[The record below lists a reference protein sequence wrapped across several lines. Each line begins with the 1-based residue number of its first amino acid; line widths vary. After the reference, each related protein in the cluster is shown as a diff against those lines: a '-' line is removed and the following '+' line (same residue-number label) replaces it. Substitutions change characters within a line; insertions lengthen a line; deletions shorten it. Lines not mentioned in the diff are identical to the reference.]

1 MPKFFVGEAA
11 TAGFGVVVRHP
22 LAVVGWALAMVVA
35 LIAPAGLAFAAMGP
49 EIARLMQLATSPHG
63 GGPDPAMLDQMLR
76 AQSGMTALNLLYWLW
91 SSFVRAVLCAA
102 VFRAVLTPD
111 QSAWAFLR
119 IGSRELW
126 LTLLF
131 LVEQVLLMIVVFIV
145 ALLIVVLT
153 AVVAV
158 GGGEHGRTA
167 AIVTACAS
175 TAVVGGLFVWVAL
188 RLSMAAP
195 MTFVDAQFRL
205 FESWTLTR
213 GQGWRLLGLA
223 VLLVIFVLLMEV
235 LVGAAVVGAV
245 VAAGGSLAAIQGP
258 GALEAFLA
266 RPPMVL
272 LHDLWPWL
280 LGLGV
285 LGAVFS
291 AVIQAVI
298 FAPWAVAQRSL
309 TSSTSP

>member
-1 MPKFFVGEAA
+1 MARFSVGEAA

-22 LAVVGWALAMVVA
+22 LAVLGWALAMVVA
-35 LIAPAGLAFAAMGP
+35 LIVPAILAFAAMGP
-49 EIARLMQLATSPHG
+49 EFARLMQLAMTHHG
-63 GGPDPAMLDQMLR
+63 GGPDPAMMDQMLR

-126 LTLLF
+126 LTLLI

-158 GGGEHGRTA
+158 SGGEQGRMATM
-167 AIVTACAS
+167 VTACAS
-175 TAVVGGLFVWVAL
+175 CAVAGGVLIWAAL

-213 GQGWRLLGLA
+213 GQGWRLLGVA
-223 VLLVIFVLLMEV
+223 VLIVVFVLLMEAI
-235 LVGAAVVGAV
+235 VGAAAVGAV
-245 VAAGGSLAAIQGP
+245 VAAGGSLAALQGP

-266 RPPMVL
+266 RPPLVL

-280 LGLGV
+280 LGVGV

-291 AVIQAVI
+291 AVIQAVV
-298 FAPWAVAQRSL
+298 FAPWAFAHRAL
-309 TSSTSP
+309 TSDV

>member
-1 MPKFFVGEAA
+1 MARFFVGEAA
-11 TAGFGVVVRHP
+11 TSGFGVVARRP
-22 LAVVGWALAMVVA
+22 LAVLGWALAMVVA
-35 LIAPAGLAFAAMGP
+35 LIAPAILAFAAMGP
-49 EIARLMQLATSPHG
+49 EIARLMQSAMTHRG
-63 GGPDPAMLDQMLR
+63 GAPDPAMMDQMMR

-102 VFRAVLTPD
+102 VFRAVLTPN

-119 IGSRELW
+119 IGARELW
-126 LTLLF
+126 LTLLI

-158 GGGEHGRTA
+158 SGGEQARTA
-167 AIVTACAS
+167 ALVTACAS
-175 TAVVGGLFVWVAL
+175 SVVAGGLLIWVAL

-223 VLLVIFVLLMEV
+223 VLLVVFVLLMEV
-235 LVGAAVVGAV
+235 LVGAAALGGVVT
-245 VAAGGSLAAIQGP
+245 AGGSLAAIRGP

-266 RPPMVL
+266 RPPMML
-272 LHDLWPWL
+272 LRDLWPWA
-280 LGLGV
+280 LGVGV

-291 AVIQAVI
+291 AIIQAVVY
-298 FAPWAVAQRSL
+298 APWAVAHRAL
-309 TSSTSP
+309 TSDV

>member
-1 MPKFFVGEAA
+1 MARFSVGEAA

-22 LAVVGWALAMVVA
+22 LAVLGWALAMVVA
-35 LIAPAGLAFAAMGP
+35 LIGPAILAFAAMGP
-49 EIARLMQLATSPHG
+49 EFARLMQWAMTHQG
-63 GGPDPAMLDQMLR
+63 GAPDPAMMDQMMR
-76 AQSGMTALNLLYWLW
+76 AQSGMTALHLLYWLW

-126 LTLLF
+126 LTLLI
-131 LVEQVLLMIVVFIV
+131 LVEQVLLMIVIFIV

-158 GGGEHGRTA
+158 SGGEQGRMATM
-167 AIVTACAS
+167 VTACAS
-175 TAVVGGLFVWVAL
+175 SAVAGGVLIWVAL

-213 GQGWRLLGLA
+213 GQGWRLLGVA
-223 VLLVIFVLLMEV
+223 VLVVVFVLLMEV
-235 LVGAAVVGAV
+235 LVGAAAVGAV

-266 RPPMVL
+266 RPPLAL

-280 LGLGV
+280 LGVGA

-291 AVIQAVI
+291 AVIQAVV
-298 FAPWAVAQRSL
+298 FAPWAVAHRAL
-309 TSSTSP
+309 TRDV

>member
-1 MPKFFVGEAA
+1 MARFFVGEAA
-11 TAGFGVVVRHP
+11 TSGFGVVARHP
-22 LAVVGWALAMVVA
+22 LAVLGWALAMVVA
-35 LIAPAGLAFAAMGP
+35 LVAPAILAFAAMGP
-49 EIARLMQLATSPHG
+49 EIARLMQSAMTHRG
-63 GGPDPAMLDQMLR
+63 GAPDPAMMDQMMR

-91 SSFVRAVLCAA
+91 SSFVRAVFCAA

-119 IGSRELW
+119 IGARELW
-126 LTLLF
+126 LTLLI

-158 GGGEHGRTA
+158 SGGEQARTA
-167 AIVTACAS
+167 ALVTACS
-175 TAVVGGLFVWVAL
+175 SSAVAGGLLLWVAL

-205 FESWTLTR
+205 FESWALTR

-223 VLLVIFVLLMEV
+223 VLIVVFVLLMEV
-235 LVGAAVVGAV
+235 LVGAAALGAV

-258 GALEAFLA
+258 GAVETFLA
-266 RPPMVL
+266 RPPMAL
-272 LHDLWPWL
+272 LHDLWPWV
-280 LGLGV
+280 LGV
-285 LGAVFS
+285 GLLSALFS
-291 AVIQAVI
+291 AVIQAVV
-298 FAPWAVAQRSL
+298 FAPWAVAHRAL
-309 TSSTSP
+309 TSDV